1 MSKEE
6 VRKAFER
13 REKEALMHQ
22 REERHLGV
30 AI

>member
-6 VRKAFER
+6 ARKAFER

-22 REERHLGV
+22 RKERHLGV